1 MFAWKPGPRLAL
13 CALILLWIWAGA
25 AMAAPRSLRF
35 ERLSI
40 EQGLSQQS
48 VLTILQDRRGFMW
61 FGTQAGLNR
70 FDGYRF
76 TVYRNDPDKPDSLPD
91 NYVLAS
97 HEDEQGRL
105 WFGTKGGL
113 ARFDPARG
121 GFVRYAAPQANG
133 RRAGSPNAGGA
144 PGASAYAGSP
154 YAGNRAVL
162 DIQPAPGGGLWLAT
176 SDGLQFLDPASGRL
190 RSYRHDPAD
199 PATLRDNRVSALAL
213 DGHGNLWIGTAAG
226 LDRLAPGAEHFQ
238 HYDVDAR
245 DLQRNTVLAL
255 SMGPRD
261 TLWIGTAAGLEAWRL
276 GDGIPYAQPER
287 RHIGSQDG
295 LGESRINALY
305 HDGGNTLW
313 VGTDMDGLKW
323 LDPATG
329 RFLSYRND
337 RSDPHSLSDNQV
349 SAMLVDRTGTLWAGT
364 QFGGVNRTDLA
375 SGGFVRYGSNH
386 GLGRAKVRAI
396 AEDPDGRVWIGTTG
410 DGLMRMERPGGQ
422 VERIGRGDQP
432 GEVVTALAHAAGRT
446 WIGTPTGLAWRDAA
460 GRFGRSAL
468 GDNPG
473 ANYVQA
479 IHAGRSGTLWVVT
492 RGGLAALAPGRTA
505 GGDRVRTWRHA
516 ADDPASLGENYG
528 FTALEDR
535 RGIVW
540 IGTETGL
547 ERYDPATGRFTH
559 FRHEPGNPNGL
570 RHSRIYYLMESARGE
585 LWVGT
590 AGGLHRMQAGKDG
603 VRFRYYPFGSGPEAR
618 PIGAVI
624 EDQHGFIW
632 ASTTTGITRVD
643 PGSGATTNYTAKD
656 GLVDGSYFVGAAMR
670 GRDGQFWFG
679 GVNGLT
685 SFMPDAVREN
695 PYPPVVVIT
704 DFLVLNRSRATPDL
718 HAQSALTLSH
728 RDSVFALEFAALHY
742 ADPDGNRYAY
752 QLEGFD
758 QSWVDADARR
768 RYASYTN
775 LDPGTYVF
783 RVRASN
789 KDGVWSTQPTSL
801 TITITPPF
809 WKTWWFRTLAVLAA
823 LALFTAGY
831 RLRIRALVAQKLL
844 LEREVGA
851 RTDELLRQKESAE
864 RRKREVEEQKEVVEQ
879 AHRNIALL
887 SDIGRALTSNLDLEA
902 VMCTLYEQVHALMDA
917 TLFAVV
923 LRHPERGT
931 LDYVYVVVDGERR
944 DTLELAEDPDR
955 HLAAWSIVR
964 GRELLA
970 GQSQGALAHEL
981 MDYLPALPHDDPGRA
996 LALALPCAARAG
1008 MAPRSLLLVP
1018 VMVGERVQ
1026 GALTVQSAAARAYGQ
1041 VHLDMLETLAAYVGV
1056 AIDNASAYHQ
1066 LKETQ
1071 AQLAAREK
1079 LASLGSLVA
1088 GVAHELN
1095 TPIGNS
1101 LLMASTLQEKTSDIA
1116 ARFDGATLRRS
1127 DLAEYMSASREA
1139 SGLIMRSLHNAAE
1152 LVNSFRQVSVDQ
1164 ASAQRRRFDLAQV
1177 CQEISAT
1184 LMNTVRLAGHRL
1196 ELAVPAGIAMD
1207 SFPGPLGQVVINFV
1221 NNALLHAF
1229 EGPGGRMLL
1238 GATLIEGGS
1247 VRIEFRDDG
1256 RGIPAE
1262 HQSRIFDPFFTT
1274 RMGQGGTGLGLNI
1287 TWNIVTTLLGGS
1299 LRVDSQPGQGAAF
1312 ILELPLRAPDPQA
1325 APGAID
1331 TPAPA

>member
-1 MFAWKPGPRLAL
+1 MFAWKPGSRLAL
-13 CALILLWIWAGA
+13 CALILLSTWAGA
-25 AMAAPRSLRF
+25 ALGAPRSLRF

-40 EQGLSQQS
+40 EQGMSQQS

-76 TVYRNDPDKPDSLPD
+76 TVYRNDPAKADSIPD

-97 HEDEQGRL
+97 YEDGQGRL

-113 ARFDPARG
+113 TRFDHASG
-121 GFVRYAAPQANG
+121 SFVRYRAPDAPD
-133 RRAGSPNAGGA
+133 RRAAGPNAGRA
-144 PGASAYAGSP
+144 

-162 DIQPAPGGGLWLAT
+162 AIQPAPGGGLWLAT
-176 SDGLQFLDPASGRL
+176 GDGLQFLDPVTGRL

-226 LDRLAPGAEHFQ
+226 LDRLPAGAERFEH
-238 HYDVDAR
+238 HDVDPR
-245 DLQRNTVLAL
+245 DPQRNTVLAL

-276 GDGIPYAQPER
+276 GDGTPFAQPQR
-287 RHIGSQDG
+287 RRVGSQDG
-295 LGESRINALY
+295 LGESRVNALY
-305 HDGGNTLW
+305 HDGGSTLW

-337 RSDPHSLSDNQV
+337 PADQHSLSDNQV

-375 SGGFVRYGSNH
+375 SGGFVRYGGND

-396 AEDPDGRVWIGTTG
+396 AEDPDGSVWIGTTG
-410 DGLMRMERPGGQ
+410 DGLMRMTRPGEQ
-422 VERIGRGDQP
+422 VERVGSGELP
-432 GEVVTALAHAAGRT
+432 GEVVTALAHAGGRT

-460 GRFGRSAL
+460 GRFGRRAL
-468 GDNPG
+468 GTNPG
-473 ANYVQA
+473 VNYVQA
-479 IHAGRSGTLWVVT
+479 IHAGRSGTLWIVT
-492 RGGLAALAPGRTA
+492 RGGLAALAPGR
-505 GGDRVRTWRHA
+505 GPLDDRMRLWRHDD
-516 ADDPASLGENYG
+516 ADPGSLGENYG

-535 RGIVW
+535 QGMVW

-547 ERYDPATGRFTH
+547 ERFDPASGRFAH
-559 FRHEPGNPNGL
+559 FRHDPADPHSL
-570 RHSRIYYLMESARGE
+570 RHSRVYYLLESARGE

-590 AGGLHRMQAGKDG
+590 AGGLHRMQREKGR
-603 VRFRYYPFGSGPEAR
+603 VRFRFYPFGSGPEAR
-618 PIGAVI
+618 PIGAMI
-624 EDQHGFIW
+624 EDEHGFIW
-632 ASTTTGITRVD
+632 ASTTTGITRID
-643 PGSGATTNYTAKD
+643 PRSGATKSYTAKD

-670 GRDGQFWFG
+670 SSDGQFWFG
-679 GVNGLT
+679 GVNGLS
-685 SFMPDAVREN
+685 SFMPDGVRDN
-695 PYPPVVVIT
+695 PYAPEVVIT
-704 DFLVLNRSRATPDL
+704 DFLVLNRSRAAPDL
-718 HAQSALTLSH
+718 HRQSELTLSY

-758 QSWVDADARR
+758 QGWVDADARR
-768 RYASYTN
+768 RYATYTN
-775 LDPGTYVF
+775 LDPGSYVF

-789 KDGVWSTQPTSL
+789 KDGVWSAQPAVL
-801 TITITPPF
+801 HITITPPF
-809 WKTWWFRTLAVLAA
+809 WKTWWFRTLAVLAT

-844 LEREVGA
+844 LEQEVGA
-851 RTDELLRQKESAE
+851 RTTELRRQKESAE

-887 SDIGRALTSNLDLEA
+887 SDVGRALTANLDREA
-902 VMCTLYEQVHALMDA
+902 IMRTLYEQVHALMDA

-923 LRHPERGT
+923 LRHPERGM
-931 LDYVYVVVDGERR
+931 LEYAYAVADGERR
-944 DTLELAEDPDR
+944 PAFELAEDPDR
-955 HLAAWSIVR
+955 HLAAWAIVR
-964 GRELLA
+964 GREVLA
-970 GQSQGALAHEL
+970 GQPRHALPHAL
-981 MDYLPALPHDDPGRA
+981 LDYLPALPSERA
-996 LALALPCAARAG
+996 FELALPCAWRAG
-1008 MAPRSLLLVP
+1008 MAPRSLLMVP
-1018 VMVGERVQ
+1018 VVVGERVL
-1026 GALTVQSAAARAYGQ
+1026 GALTVQSPAAQAYGQ
-1041 VHLDMLETLAAYVGV
+1041 VHLDMLETLAAYAGV

-1071 AQLAAREK
+1071 AQLAAQEK

-1116 ARFDGATLRRS
+1116 ARFDNASLRRS
-1127 DLAEYMSASREA
+1127 DLVDYVAAAREA
-1139 SGLIMRSLHNAAE
+1139 AGLIMRSLHNAAD

-1164 ASAQRRRFDLAQV
+1164 ASAQRRRFDLAQA
-1177 CQEISAT
+1177 CQEIAAT
-1184 LMNTVRLAGHRL
+1184 MMNKVRLAGHRL
-1196 ELAVPAGIAMD
+1196 ELAVPPGIVMD
-1207 SFPGPLGQVVINFV
+1207 SFPGPLGQVLINFV

-1229 EGPGGRMLL
+1229 AGPGGGMLL
-1238 GATLIEGGS
+1238 SATPVEGGS

-1256 RGIPAE
+1256 RGIAPE
-1262 HQSRIFDPFFTT
+1262 HLARIFDPFFTT

-1287 TWNIVTTLLGGS
+1287 SWNIVATLLGGS
-1299 LRVDSQPGQGAAF
+1299 VRAESQPGQGAAF
-1312 ILELPLRAPDPQA
+1312 ILELPLRAPEPQA
-1325 APGAID
+1325 AGPDAQP
-1331 TPAPA
+1331 PAPAGGK

>member
-1 MFAWKPGPRLAL
+1 MFALKPGPRLAL
-13 CALILLWIWAGA
+13 VALCMLCLWAGSA
-25 AMAAPRSLRF
+25 LGAPRSLRF

-70 FDGYRF
+70 FDGYRV
-76 TVYRNDPDKPDSLPD
+76 TVYRNDPNDPDSIPD

-97 HEDEQGRL
+97 YEDEGGRL

-113 ARFDPARG
+113 TRFDHATG
-121 GFVRYAAPQANG
+121 KFVRFAAPGQGPQA
-133 RRAGSPNAGGA
+133 GA
-144 PGASAYAGSP
+144 RIPGKPGTEAP

-162 DIQPAPGGGLWLAT
+162 AIQPAPGGGLWLAT
-176 SDGLQFLDPASGRL
+176 GDGLQYLDPASGRL
-190 RSYRHDPAD
+190 RAYRHDPAD
-199 PATLRDNRVSALAL
+199 PRTLRDNRVNALAL
-213 DGHGNLWIGTAAG
+213 DGRGHLWIGTAAG
-226 LDRLAPGAEHFQ
+226 LDRLVPGADRFDHHDLDPE
-238 HYDVDAR
+238 

-261 TLWIGTAAGLEAWRL
+261 TLWVGTAAGLEAWRL
-276 GDGIPYAQPER
+276 GDGAPDAQPQR
-287 RHIGSQDG
+287 RRIDSR
-295 LGESRINALY
+295 LGVEESRINALY
-305 HDGGNTLW
+305 HDRGNTLW
-313 VGTDMDGLKW
+313 VGTELEGLKW

-337 RSDPHSLSDNQV
+337 PADPHTLSDNQV

-364 QFGGVNRTDLA
+364 QFGGVSRTDLA
-375 SGGFVRYGSNH
+375 SGGFGRFGGNE

-396 AEDPDGRVWIGTTG
+396 AEDPDGGVWIGTTG
-410 DGLMRMERPGGQ
+410 DGLMRMARPGGRI
-422 VERIGRGDQP
+422 ERIGQGEVP
-432 GEVVTALAHAAGRT
+432 GEVVTALAHARGRT
-446 WIGTPTGLAWRDAA
+446 WIGTPTGLAWRDGT
-460 GRFGRSAL
+460 GRFGQTGL
-468 GDNPG
+468 GASPG

-479 IHAGRSGTLWVVT
+479 IHAGRSGTLWIVT
-492 RGGLAALAPGRTA
+492 RGGLAALLPGQET
-505 GGDRVRTWRHA
+505 VRTWRHDP
-516 ADDPASLGENYG
+516 DDAGSLGENYG

-547 ERYDPATGRFTH
+547 ERYDPASGRFTH
-559 FRHEPGNPNGL
+559 YRPDSRNPHAL
-570 RHSRIYYLMESARGE
+570 RHGRIYYLMESARGE

-590 AGGLHRMQAGKDG
+590 AGGLHRMEVDKNAGRDG
-603 VRFRYYPFGSGPEAR
+603 VRFRFYPFNKGPEAL
-618 PIGAVI
+618 PIGAMI
-624 EDQHGFIW
+624 EDDHGFVW
-632 ASTTTGITRVD
+632 ASTTAGITRVD
-643 PGSGATTNYTAKD
+643 PASGATKNYTAKD

-679 GVNGLT
+679 GTSGLT
-685 SFMPDAVREN
+685 SFLPDAVRDN
-695 PYPPVVVIT
+695 PYAPEVVIT
-704 DFLVLNRSRATPDL
+704 DFLVLNRSRATPNF
-718 HAQSALTLSH
+718 HEQSALTLSH
-728 RDSVFALEFAALHY
+728 LDTVFTLEFAALHY
-742 ADPDGNRYAY
+742 ADPEGNRYAY

-758 QSWVDADARR
+758 QGWVDTDARR
-768 RYASYTN
+768 RYATYTN

-789 KDGVWSTQPTSL
+789 KDGVWSAQPAAL

-809 WKTWWFRTLAVLAA
+809 WKTPWFRTLAVLAVVG
-823 LALFTAGY
+823 LFTAGY
-831 RLRIRALVAQKLL
+831 RLRVRGLVAQKLL
-844 LEREVGA
+844 LEQEVGV
-851 RTDELLRQKESAE
+851 RTVELRRQKESAE
-864 RRKREVEEQKEVVEQ
+864 RRKQEVEEQKEVVEQ

-887 SDIGRALTSNLDLEA
+887 SDIGRAVTANLELEA
-902 VMCTLYEQVHALMDA
+902 IMRTLYEHVHALMDA
-917 TLFAVV
+917 SLFAVV

-931 LDYVYVVVDGERR
+931 IEYAYAVVDGERR
-944 DTLELAEDPDR
+944 EAFELPEDPDR
-955 HLAAWSIVR
+955 ILAAWAIVR
-964 GRELLA
+964 GREVLA
-970 GQSQGALAHEL
+970 GDLPLEL
-981 MDYLPALPHDDPGRA
+981 PDYLPALPPGQA
-996 LALALPCAARAG
+996 SQHALPCAWRAR

-1018 VMVGERVQ
+1018 VVVGERVL
-1026 GALTVQSAAARAYGQ
+1026 GALTVQSAAVRAYGQ

-1056 AIDNASAYHQ
+1056 AIDNASAYRQ
-1066 LKETQ
+1066 LQETQ

-1101 LLMASTLQEKTSDIA
+1101 LLMASTLQEKTGDIA
-1116 ARFDGATLRRS
+1116 ARFDSANLRRS
-1127 DLAEYMSASREA
+1127 DLADYMAASREA
-1139 SGLIMRSLHNAAE
+1139 SSLIMRSLHNAAE

-1164 ASAQRRRFDLAQV
+1164 ASAQRRRFDLAQA
-1177 CQEISAT
+1177 CQEIVAT

-1196 ELAVPAGIAMD
+1196 ELEVAPGIVMD

-1229 EGPGGRMLL
+1229 EGPGGSMVLEAAL
-1238 GATLIEGGS
+1238 HEGG
-1247 VRIEFRDDG
+1247 VRIVFRDDG
-1256 RGIPAE
+1256 RGIPQGDLA
-1262 HQSRIFDPFFTT
+1262 RIFDPFFTT

-1299 LRVDSQPGQGAAF
+1299 VRVESGQGRGTAF

-1325 APGAID
+1325 GQAAAPESVNGQ
-1331 TPAPA
+1331 